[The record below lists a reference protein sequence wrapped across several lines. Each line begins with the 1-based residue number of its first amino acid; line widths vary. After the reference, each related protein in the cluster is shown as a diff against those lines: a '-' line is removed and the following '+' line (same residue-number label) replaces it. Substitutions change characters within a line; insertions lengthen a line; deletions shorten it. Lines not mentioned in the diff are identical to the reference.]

1 MDGEARA
8 LKRYTDEEFY
18 EYLENNDTRAELI
31 DGFIIVDMGSPSFL
45 HQDIMSEVRY
55 AFRDHIRKR
64 GKNCRVGMEN
74 EVRLDQS
81 NIVSPDIFVTCK
93 PEKVDKK
100 RMNGAPE
107 FVLEIVSSNS
117 ANDYFRK
124 LTLYKN
130 FGVREYWIVDPRTE
144 HVTVW
149 FFEDE
154 ESPTIYNFS
163 DDITVRMT
171 EDEGEGEPLVLN
183 IAALI
188 ENAY

>member
-1 MDGEARA
+1 MDGEAKE

-18 EYLENNDTRAELI
+18 RYIAENDIRAELI
-31 DGFIIVDMGSPSFL
+31 NGFILVNMEQPSPL
-45 HQDIMSEVRY
+45 HQMLELELCIS
-55 AFRDHIRKR
+55 F
-64 GKNCRVGMEN
+64 KNYLRSKNKKCRVLPDI
-74 EVRLDQS
+74 EVRLDEY
-81 NIVSPDIFVTCK
+81 NIVAPDILVTCH
-93 PEKVDKK
+93 PDKIDNR

-107 FVLEIVSSNS
+107 FIIEIVSANYF
-117 ANDYFRK
+117 NDYHRK
-124 LTLYKN
+124 LGLYKD

-171 EDEGEGEPLVLN
+171 EGEGEPLVLN